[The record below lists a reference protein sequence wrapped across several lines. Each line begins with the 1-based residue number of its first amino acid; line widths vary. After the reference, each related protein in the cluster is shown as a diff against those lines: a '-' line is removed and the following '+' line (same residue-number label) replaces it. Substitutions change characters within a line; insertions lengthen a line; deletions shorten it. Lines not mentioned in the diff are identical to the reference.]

1 MSFPEENTN
10 HHPTMK
16 LPHCVPF
23 VLIAAASALSSC
35 TTVVEKPAPATQVTT
50 RHTESS
56 TAYPATTLTPAVST
70 TTETRSVRTE

>member
-1 MSFPEENTN
+1 MSSPEENTN

-16 LPHCVPF
+16 LPHCAPL
-23 VLIAAASALSSC
+23 VLIAAAAALSSC
-35 TTVVEKPAPATQVTT
+35 TTVVEKPTPTTQVTT

-56 TAYPATTLTPAVST
+56 TAYPATTISPAVST

>member
-1 MSFPEENTN
+1 MSSPEENTN
-10 HHPTMK
+10 HHPIMK
-16 LPHCVPF
+16 LTSLF
-23 VLIAAASALSSC
+23 TAGLVLGASALSSC
-35 TTVVEKPAPATQVTT
+35 TTVVEKPAPTTQVTT